1 MAEEES
7 LEFAMAIHKDL
18 RKTSVETSQN
28 IVEEFAD
35 LEIMMEQIEMIYGKK
50 AFRKL
55 VEYKKIEKINR
66 LKDRMASYDKID
78 KLVRESIGSR
88 NGE

>member
-1 MAEEES
+1 
-7 LEFAMAIHKDL
+7 
-18 RKTSVETSQN
+18 
-28 IVEEFAD
+28 
-35 LEIMMEQIEMIYGKK
+35 MEQIEMIYGKK